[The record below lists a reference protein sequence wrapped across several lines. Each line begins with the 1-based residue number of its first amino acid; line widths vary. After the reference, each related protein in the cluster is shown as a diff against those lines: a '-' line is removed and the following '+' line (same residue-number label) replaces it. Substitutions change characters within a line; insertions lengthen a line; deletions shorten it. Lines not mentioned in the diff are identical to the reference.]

1 MPHFLS
7 VLLIWFAA
15 LLPAPQSKAR
25 LEFHARAEGR
35 DVRAVVRVKVA
46 PSWHLYAPNLGT
58 PNVIGLAARLELDG
72 EGVRWGEAR
81 WPEPKTHEQ
90 DAGTDDL
97 PATANVYYGTVLV
110 YVAGRLDEGA
120 ELAGATA
127 HLRGQTCED
136 NGQCMQV
143 NERAEVQTPGDD
155 KLLAN
160 FPTDLKYVESVAE
173 APIEEA
179 SSEEIPDGFEPL
191 ETPNAKAKVTLFTR
205 AVGDEAQAVVRIV
218 IQPEW
223 HLYHEELGKPD
234 AIGMPTTV
242 ELVAPGVE
250 WGELAWPKPEEA
262 PQQYGLE
269 GEPTTILQHSGEM
282 LLFAKGKLGAGAEL
296 AKAHVTV
303 TGQTCD
309 AGSCE
314 QFKAAVA
321 TSGAGDDALY
331 ASAQKAVAWSAGA
344 TTSDAAAG
352 ASDPKSAGL
361 LEFMTLAMLGG
372 LLALLMPCTYPMIPI
387 TISFFT
393 KQAAASGGARI
404 KLSALYGIGIVVMF
418 ILIGVVVGAP
428 IIKFATHPVT
438 NMVFAAVFVVFGL
451 SLLGLFNLEPPAFLM
466 NFAGQARSTG
476 GLMGVFLMG
485 ATLVITSFTCTAPIV
500 GAILPVAAGV
510 GGEVDYGRVV
520 LGMGVFGTTMA
531 APFVLLSL
539 VPGKLK
545 AMPRSG
551 EWMNTLK
558 VTLGFIEIAAA
569 LKFISN
575 ADVVLGWKALSMELF
590 LLVWFGMF
598 SVTAAYLLG
607 MIRYKGESGEIGGGR
622 LVSGIVSFLFALY
635 CLFGAFGGPLDFAMT
650 ALAPPY
656 SAFEEAHS
664 SSATSDKPKGHD
676 IVVDNLE
683 SATELALSK
692 QRLVLVNFT
701 GHTCANCRMMETKT
715 FRIPSVEQTLRE
727 SFVEARLHNDD
738 HANPSIMEYVQ
749 KLQDELAKSRAT
761 PFYLVLDPT
770 SGAKLGE
777 FPGPDRGGEQFLKFL
792 QRFVH

>member
-1 MPHFLS
+1 MPHVLS
-7 VLLIWFAA
+7 VLFLWFAA
-15 LLPAPQSKAR
+15 LLPAPQSKAK

-90 DAGTDDL
+90 EVGSDDK

-110 YVAGRLDEGA
+110 YVAGQLDEGT

-136 NGQCMQV
+136 NGQCVQI
-143 NERAEVQTPGDD
+143 NERADVQTPGDD

-160 FPTDLKYVESVAE
+160 FPADLKYVEPVE
-173 APIEEA
+173 DAPVEEA
-179 SSEEIPDGFEPL
+179 SDAEVSSEETPDEFEPF
-191 ETPNAKAKVTLFTR
+191 EDPEAKAKVALFTR
-205 AVGDEAQAVVRIV
+205 AVGDEAQAVVRITL
-218 IQPEW
+218 QPEW

-234 AIGMPTTV
+234 AIGMPSTV

-250 WGELAWPKPEEA
+250 WGKVAWPKPEEA
-262 PQQYGLE
+262 AQEYGLE
-269 GEPTTILQHSGEM
+269 GEPTTILQHGGEL
-282 LLFAKGKLGAGAEL
+282 LLFAKGKLGAGADL
-296 AKAHVTV
+296 SKAHVTV
-303 TGQTCD
+303 SGQTCD
-309 AGSCE
+309 PNLCV

-331 ASAQKAVAWSAGA
+331 ASAQKAVAWSAGGA
-344 TTSDAAAG
+344 TNAG
-352 ASDPKSAGL
+352 TASEAPADPKSAGL
-361 LEFMTLAMLGG
+361 VEFMTLAMLGG

-393 KQAAASGGARI
+393 KQAAAQGGARI

-438 NMVFAAVFVVFGL
+438 NLVFAAVFVVFGL

-590 LLVWFGMF
+590 LLLWFGMF

-656 SAFEEAHS
+656 SSFEDVHS

-676 IVVDNLE
+676 IVVDNFE
-683 SATELALSK
+683 DATELALSK

-701 GHTCANCRMMETKT
+701 GH
-715 FRIPSVEQTLRE
+715 S
-727 SFVEARLHNDD
+727 
-738 HANPSIMEYVQ
+738 
-749 KLQDELAKSRAT
+749 
-761 PFYLVLDPT
+761 
-770 SGAKLGE
+770 
-777 FPGPDRGGEQFLKFL
+777 
-792 QRFVH
+792 

>member
-7 VLLIWFAA
+7 VVLIWFAA
-15 LLPAPQSKAR
+15 LLPAPQSKAK

-35 DVRAVVRVKVA
+35 DVRAVVRVKVS

-58 PNVIGLAARLELDG
+58 PNVIGLPARLELDG

-81 WPEPKTHEQ
+81 WPTPKTHEQ
-90 DAGTDDL
+90 EVGSDDK

-110 YVAGRLDEGA
+110 YVAGQLDEGA

-136 NGQCMQV
+136 NGQCVQI
-143 NERAEVQTPGDD
+143 NESADVQTPGDD

-160 FPTDLKYVESVAE
+160 FPADLTLA
-173 APIEEA
+173 AA
-179 SSEEIPDGFEPL
+179 TADGSEETEETDTAAFEAFEDP
-191 ETPNAKAKVTLFTR
+191 EAKAKVTLFTR
-205 AVGDEAQAVVRIV
+205 AVGDEAQAVVRIT

-223 HLYHEELGKPD
+223 HLYHEDLGKPD

-250 WGELAWPKPEEA
+250 WGKLAWPKPEEA
-262 PQQYGLE
+262 PQEYGLE
-269 GEPTTILQHSGEM
+269 AEPTTILQHGGEL
-282 LLFAKGKLGAGAEL
+282 LLFAKGKLGAGADL
-296 AKAHVTV
+296 GKAHVTLS
-303 TGQTCD
+303 GQTCD
-309 AGSCE
+309 PNVCV

-331 ASAQKAVAWSAGA
+331 ASAQKSVAWNVATSSNSGA
-344 TTSDAAAG
+344 PSEALA
-352 ASDPKSAGL
+352 DPKSAGL

-418 ILIGVVVGAP
+418 ILIGVVIGAP
-428 IIKFATHPVT
+428 IIKFATHPAT
-438 NMVFAAVFVVFGL
+438 NLVFAAVFVVFGL
-451 SLLGLFNLEPPAFLM
+451 SLLGMFNLEPPAFLM

-590 LLVWFGMF
+590 LLLWFGMF

-635 CLFGAFGGPLDFAMT
+635 CLFGAFGAPLDFAMT

-656 SAFEEAHS
+656 SSFEDLHS

-676 IVVDNLE
+676 IVADNFE

-701 GHTCANCRMMETKT
+701 GH
-715 FRIPSVEQTLRE
+715 S
-727 SFVEARLHNDD
+727 
-738 HANPSIMEYVQ
+738 
-749 KLQDELAKSRAT
+749 
-761 PFYLVLDPT
+761 
-770 SGAKLGE
+770 
-777 FPGPDRGGEQFLKFL
+777 
-792 QRFVH
+792 